1 MDTADNTPLVYDPL
15 EIPDGNPAHPPAPAD
30 SVGINIA
37 AARQVFP
44 HDGLL
49 LVLPPWANMGQGD
62 AFRIKLDN
70 LPMVTGS
77 IEEETEVDQ

>member
-44 HDGLL
+44 TTGYCWSYRPGQTWGRGMLSGSSWTIS
-49 LVLPPWANMGQGD
+49 PW
-62 AFRIKLDN
+62 
-70 LPMVTGS
+70 
-77 IEEETEVDQ
+77 